1 MNDSLV
7 PDNSNID
14 RDHMGNRVEGALASF
29 EKVHNECYGTTGIEV
44 EGEEQKGQIDQLLDR
59 CELVLNDISADGIMD
74 RDDKLSTWRP
84 DLGTVE
90 EVIAA
95 VTERFSGR
103 TIAVDDEGPG
113 PDPPAA
119 QVPPEALADVAA
131 GEIYYIRRG
140 DKVMGPISDVK
151 IRDGIWNGKVEP
163 TDQLGTD
170 KAGPWQVL
178 SASGFSSCFKT

>member
-7 PDNSNID
+7 TDNSNID
-14 RDHMGNRVEGALASF
+14 RDHMGNRVEGVLASL
-29 EKVHNECYGTTGIEV
+29 EKVHNECYGIGGAEV
-44 EGEEQKGQIDQLLDR
+44 EGEEQKGQIDELLDR
-59 CELVLNDISADGIMD
+59 CELVLDDISADGIMD

-84 DLGTVE
+84 VLGTVD

-95 VTERFSGR
+95 DTERHSGR
-103 TIAVDDEGPG
+103 TTPVEDER
-113 PDPPAA
+113 PDPPPVV

-151 IRDGIWNGKVEP
+151 IREGIWNGKVQS

-178 SASGFSSCFKT
+178 SASEFSTCFKT

>member
-1 MNDSLV
+1 MNDS
-7 PDNSNID
+7 NSNID
-14 RDHMGNRVEGALASF
+14 QDHMGNRVEGALASL
-29 EKVHNECYGTTGIEV
+29 EKVHNECYGTTGVEV
-44 EGEEQKGQIDQLLDR
+44 EGEEQKGQIDELLDR
-59 CELVLNDISADGIMD
+59 CALVLDDISADGIMD

-84 DLGTVE
+84 VLGTVD
-90 EVIAA
+90 EVIAQD
-95 VTERFSGR
+95 TERFSGR
-103 TIAVDDEGPG
+103 TIPVDDEDAR
-113 PDPPAA
+113 PDPPPAV

-151 IRDGIWNGKVEP
+151 IREGIWNGKVQP

-178 SASGFSSCFKT
+178 STSSEFSPQFKT